1 MKIKK
6 ALQYLPAFFF
16 ILCIFAFMILYFVL
30 PKSDHSSQEKRN
42 LAEFPET
49 NAETIFEGKFQ
60 RELDTYLSDHI
71 PGRNLF
77 AGIGS
82 FYELLCG
89 QNGSKGIY
97 LGSEG
102 YLFPKPSKNKEN
114 LLKNAEYI
122 SEFADSSDIPVYMTL
137 IPSSGF
143 INKAYLP
150 INHEVYN
157 DDELIKDFSGSLS
170 KSVRFKD
177 ITEDF
182 LSEWDS
188 KQLYYKTDHHWTS
201 EGAYECYSL
210 LGGLMD
216 YAPVPESSFRKE
228 RINNFYGTSYSKS
241 ALWTVSPDKMD
252 LWSNQE
258 QPEGSVK
265 VEIRDGSDVKS
276 SESYFFLE
284 RLNEDDKYPVFLDGN
299 HSLVTIT
306 NSAAKGGTLVVIKD
320 SYAHTIVPFLS
331 QNYSKII
338 MADLRYYKKEISAL
352 AEEENADAVLILY
365 SLDNLSADNNLAYL
379 F

>member
-122 SEFADSSDIPVYMTL
+122 SEFA
-137 IPSSGF
+137 
-143 INKAYLP
+143 
-150 INHEVYN
+150 E
-157 DDELIKDFSGSLS
+157 DFSGSLS

>member
-1 MKIKK
+1 
-6 ALQYLPAFFF
+6 
-16 ILCIFAFMILYFVL
+16 
-30 PKSDHSSQEKRN
+30 
-42 LAEFPET
+42 
-49 NAETIFEGKFQ
+49 
-60 RELDTYLSDHI
+60 
-71 PGRNLF
+71 
-77 AGIGS
+77 
-82 FYELLCG
+82 
-89 QNGSKGIY
+89 
-97 LGSEG
+97 
-102 YLFPKPSKNKEN
+102 
-114 LLKNAEYI
+114 
-122 SEFADSSDIPVYMTL
+122 
-137 IPSSGF
+137 
-143 INKAYLP
+143 
-150 INHEVYN
+150 
-157 DDELIKDFSGSLS
+157 
-170 KSVRFKD
+170 
-177 ITEDF
+177 
-182 LSEWDS
+182 
-188 KQLYYKTDHHWTS
+188 
-201 EGAYECYSL
+201 
-210 LGGLMD
+210 MD